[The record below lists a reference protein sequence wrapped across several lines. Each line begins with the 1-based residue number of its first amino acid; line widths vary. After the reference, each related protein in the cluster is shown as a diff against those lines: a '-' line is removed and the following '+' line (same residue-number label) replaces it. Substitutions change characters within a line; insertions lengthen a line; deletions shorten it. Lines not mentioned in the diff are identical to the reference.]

1 MSIET
6 KLKKISLT
14 KNEESFCK
22 ITLFCLFND
31 FHEQINAKLYKMF
44 HNIRWTFRKNTTFKN
59 IHTLDNYL
67 SCLYNV
73 FTF

>member
-1 MSIET
+1 MKNHFV
-6 KLKKISLT
+6 KL
-14 KNEESFCK
+14 
-22 ITLFCLFND
+22 LFFAYLMNFYD
-31 FHEQINAKLYKMF
+31 QIYAKLYKMF